1 MLYFRSQILF
11 HQVSQIGLNRG
22 LYLCYVQARSSMEE
36 GMRVIVSNT
45 GPGILPYVKVRDNPH
60 VTSDEWRWI
69 TLLGSRH
76 KSSFIARQGMQK
88 TIFHQTTYFF
98 TTVQI
103 LQRWQWCQKGS
114 IMGFKSHSFELFRL
128 PCACLQKEFDEKFI
142 PQFMGKHVTTFV
154 LLHATEFQMN
164 FDLTEIFCVN
174 FRING
179 K

>member
-1 MLYFRSQILF
+1 
-11 HQVSQIGLNRG
+11 
-22 LYLCYVQARSSMEE
+22 
-36 GMRVIVSNT
+36 MRVIVSNT

-88 TIFHQTTYFF
+88 NHISADDLFF

-103 LQRWQWCQKGS
+103 LQRWQWCQEGS

-128 PCACLQKEFDEKFI
+128 PCACLQKAFNEKFI
-142 PQFMGKHVTTFV
+142 TIFMF
-154 LLHATEFQMN
+154 
-164 FDLTEIFCVN
+164 
-174 FRING
+174 
-179 K
+179 

>member
-1 MLYFRSQILF
+1 MNNNSFRSQILF

-88 TIFHQTTYFF
+88 TIFHQTTYIFLLLCKSYN
-98 TTVQI
+98 V
-103 LQRWQWCQKGS
+103 GS
-114 IMGFKSHSFELFRL
+114 GVKKDQLWGSKVIALNYFVFRVRV
-128 PCACLQKEFDEKFI
+128 CKRS
-142 PQFMGKHVTTFV
+142 
-154 LLHATEFQMN
+154 
-164 FDLTEIFCVN
+164 LTRN
-174 FRING
+174 S
-179 K
+179 